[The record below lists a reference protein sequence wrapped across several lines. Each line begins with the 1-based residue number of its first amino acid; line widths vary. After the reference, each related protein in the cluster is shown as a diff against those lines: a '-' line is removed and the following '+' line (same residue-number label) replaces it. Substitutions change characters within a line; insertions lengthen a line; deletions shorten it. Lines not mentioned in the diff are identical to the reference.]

1 LKSKKVEWFSV
12 LHFEFLICNP
22 MSRTNQIL
30 IVEDNP
36 HMSSLLADTLE
47 FFDYKGISAKDG
59 EEALRKLEEDSFDMV
74 ITDLRMPRMGGMDLL
89 RTIKDKFPNLP
100 VVVITGFGTDSSK
113 SDALSAHADDFLSKP
128 FKVDEIQELLQKHL
142 GYKE

>member
-1 LKSKKVEWFSV
+1 
-12 LHFEFLICNP
+12 
-22 MSRTNQIL
+22 MSRTRQIL
-30 IVEDNP
+30 IVDDNP

-47 FFDYKGISAKDG
+47 FFSYQGIAAKDG
-59 EEALRKLEEDSFDMV
+59 EEALRKLEEKSFDMV
-74 ITDLRMPRMGGMDLL
+74 ITDLRMPKMGGMDLL

-113 SDALSAHADDFLSKP
+113 SDAFSARADGFLSKP
-128 FKVDEIQELLQKHL
+128 FRIDEIQELLQKHL

>member
-1 LKSKKVEWFSV
+1 
-12 LHFEFLICNP
+12 

-59 EEALRKLEEDSFDMV
+59 EEALRKLAEDSFDMV
-74 ITDLRMPRMGGMDLL
+74 ITDLRMPKMGGMDLL
-89 RTIKDKFPNLP
+89 RAIKDKFPNLP

>member
-1 LKSKKVEWFSV
+1 
-12 LHFEFLICNP
+12 

-36 HMSSLLADTLE
+36 HMSSLLTDTLE
-47 FFDYKGISAKDG
+47 FFDYKGVSAKDG
-59 EEALRKLEEDSFDMV
+59 EEALRKLAEDSFDMV
-74 ITDLRMPRMGGMDLL
+74 ITDLRMPKMGGMDLL

-100 VVVITGFGTDSSK
+100 VVVITGFGTDSTK